1 MRSRSITDWIVPAR
15 ALSWGFLDGYLPPA
29 PEGMTWGGWASRDYG
44 GVKLGP
50 KLEWPMLKLEPVTYR
65 FGQELRHIQGA
76 WCVPGVVKRPTSEIL
91 GDFDCDRPDLGR

>member
-1 MRSRSITDWIVPAR
+1 
-15 ALSWGFLDGYLPPA
+15 
-29 PEGMTWGGWASRDYG
+29 
-44 GVKLGP
+44 
-50 KLEWPMLKLEPVTYR
+50 MLKLEPVTYR